1 MSDEI
6 KNPDPVGT
14 PENADTPA
22 GPSEALQGELNGL
35 RELFQREWDKSME
48 EAEHPHIQGL
58 EYEPEPEEEPE
69 EEPQDAPVSEPPAAE
84 KKPKKK
90 AGKVL
95 LIVLI
100 VLLVLILIPLIAY
113 FVISIKVPSFN
124 NFMSAYTNA
133 AAAAEP
139 ADKITYLNSALE
151 YCEEGTFL
159 DSMRQSIQED
169 IAVYT
174 CEAQGY
180 AAAKS
185 YIDQNFTEEMLAK
198 PVNKEFGELLAVG
211 EKVQPIADRAYDA
224 VKAAFDAAADKDA
237 VDYDAVADSLG
248 VPALL
253 KKDVTGALQSI
264 GDALKTEAD
273 LGTDVTEEQVEPVMT
288 AYLSAVQTFKGLGAS
303 AQTLLETAV
312 AKLYNYGF
320 VYETTVLIDNYFDE
334 DMLAAPKTDAFT
346 EVLSHIDALGKADV
360 DVYAVAQGL
369 YENNTVSDDEI
380 KNALN
385 VSLPDAETAVLVNAA
400 KNVIEGLKAE
410 EEKNLPA
417 AAKAYTAAFSTLDA
431 LELETT
437 SLAGKLITLN
447 LQLGNENEASNV
459 RDSLPDS
466 IPADNEALAAVVTEI
481 DAIVAARSAAEE
493 VFYPYYYN
501 YYYGTAIDKAELNGK
516 LDALVTE
523 EADDYTKAYVNYFKF
538 FGENFTD
545 ADPETM
551 QTYLEAYADVLS
563 DYPAMYASLLG
574 EVYKTQGAFDK
585 AEALADRVLE
595 VNEADDYANAV
606 KSFAK
611 RASLNVDEALAVAQK
626 GIELSG
632 STEYSAREALIC
644 SLLKEDY
651 SAAFDYAVKLFDAN
665 LTYDNVDY
673 IMLITS
679 LYESDNADEQAKL
692 DEYREKAENVMDQY
706 SLEVGEKAQSI
717 IDGTLTMV
725 KVFMEEPYYLR

>member
-14 PENADTPA
+14 PENADSPA

-198 PVNKEFGELLAVG
+198 PVNKEFGELMAVG
-211 EKVQPIADRAYDA
+211 EKVQPISDSAYDA

-237 VDYDAVADSLG
+237 VDYEAVADSLG

-320 VYETTVLIDNYFDE
+320 VYETTVVIDNYFDE

-551 QTYLEAYADVLS
+551 QTYLEAYAAVLS

-585 AEALADRVLE
+585 AEALADKVLE